1 LAAPAGGYPGT
12 VGGNSKTDHDGAG
25 ISNHLEA
32 EGEEVSE
39 VETNEQRA
47 IRLER
52 ENKEREEQLRRVPF
66 QKIDKSKWPQDVR
79 PIAMG
84 EADGLGIDASGRLY
98 WNGKPVEI
106 VGRRI
111 DLTTTQ
117 NVIAISVAIFT
128 ALAAA
133 GTLVQAAVTYHDWAC
148 KAGRTAIVS
157 CTLLPMA
164 KGQIGA
170 D

>member
-1 LAAPAGGYPGT
+1 MSP
-12 VGGNSKTDHDGAG
+12 
-25 ISNHLEA
+25 E
-32 EGEEVSE
+32 
-39 VETNEQRA
+39 ETNADRE
-47 IRLER
+47 IRIER
-52 ENKEREEQLRRVPF
+52 ENKEREEQLRRIPF

-79 PIAMG
+79 PIALG

-117 NVIAISVAIFT
+117 TGIAISVAIFT

-148 KAGRTAIVS
+148 KTGRPAIVS
-157 CTLLPMA
+157 CTLLPTV
-164 KGQIGA
+164 KVSIGA

>member
-1 LAAPAGGYPGT
+1 M
-12 VGGNSKTDHDGAG
+12 S
-25 ISNHLEA
+25 EA
-32 EGEEVSE
+32 E
-39 VETNEQRA
+39 TNGDRA
-47 IRLER
+47 IRVER
-52 ENKEREEQLRRVPF
+52 ENKEREEELRRIPF

-79 PIAMG
+79 PIGTG

-98 WNGKPVEI
+98 WNGNPVEI

-111 DLTTTQ
+111 DLTKTQ
-117 NVIAISVAIFT
+117 TVVAISVAMFT
-128 ALAAA
+128 ALAAT

-148 KAGRTAIVS
+148 KTGRPSIVS

-164 KGQIGA
+164 KGPPIGA